1 VLKGY
6 VYRYSLSCPFNTKI
20 VFVFF
25 FLDYIIML
33 LYIIFFVFNAILY
46 FSVLCI
52 ICDIFVYFLCTCDSI
67 SGPSVRPSVV
77 DF

>member
-1 VLKGY
+1 
-6 VYRYSLSCPFNTKI
+6 
-20 VFVFF
+20 
-25 FLDYIIML
+25 ML